1 MMKEPRVLVA
11 DDDKDAVLSLTMLL
25 REEGY
30 AVRGVHRGSEVLQAV
45 FNFAPDVVLLDIGMP
60 QMSGYDVARTLRE
73 RYGSA
78 RPALIAVTGRGGET
92 DRQQALAAGFE
103 HHVAKPYEPHALL
116 ALLAQLAK
124 RPGLAPAGDKIDLD
138 PRASA
143 LTPTQ
148 VRAGRFPGTK

>member
-1 MMKEPRVLVA
+1 MMQEPRILIA

-30 AVRGVHRGSEVLQAV
+30 AVRGVLRGSEVLQAV

-78 RPALIAVTGRGGET
+78 RPALIAVTGRSGKT

-124 RPGLAPAGDKIDLD
+124 GPGLPPAGDKIDLD
-138 PRASA
+138 PRTA
-143 LTPTQ
+143 
-148 VRAGRFPGTK
+148 R